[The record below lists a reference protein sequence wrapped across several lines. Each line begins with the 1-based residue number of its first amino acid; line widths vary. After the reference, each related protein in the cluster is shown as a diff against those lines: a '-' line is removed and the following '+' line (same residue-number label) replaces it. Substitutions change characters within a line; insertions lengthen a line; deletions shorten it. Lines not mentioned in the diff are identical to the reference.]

1 MKILLILIVI
11 IVIAFFFL
19 NNQFEEFISDFS
31 LDDNI
36 YFEDN
41 ELYQKYNN
49 VEYSR
54 INLKTKEVKHW
65 YAKQIV
71 DKISKNKKNKKV
83 LVLGVALG
91 GLIIDLLNRHKHMH
105 ITGLDIEDT
114 HFNLVKKYSDNKR
127 LTLIKQ
133 DAKEY
138 VSKMKEKFDIIIVDI
153 FIGDKVPEFVLDNNN
168 FLNKLQKNLNYQ
180 GIFMINTIGINK
192 IKLKNIIKKAFYDS
206 EISVINEGGNY
217 LGIALK

>member
-19 NNQFEEFISDFS
+19 NDQFEEFISNLS
-31 LDDNI
+31 VNDNV
-36 YFEDN
+36 YLKNN
-41 ELYQKYNN
+41 ELYQTYNN

-71 DKISKNKKNKKV
+71 NKVSENKKNKKV

-91 GLIIDLLNRHKHMH
+91 GIIIDLLNKYKHMH
-105 ITGLDIEDT
+105 ITGVDIEDT

-138 VSKMKEKFDIIIVDI
+138 VSKMKEKFDVIIVDI

-192 IKLKNIIKKAFYDS
+192 IKLKSIMKKAFYNS
-206 EISVINEGGNY
+206 EISVINKGGNY